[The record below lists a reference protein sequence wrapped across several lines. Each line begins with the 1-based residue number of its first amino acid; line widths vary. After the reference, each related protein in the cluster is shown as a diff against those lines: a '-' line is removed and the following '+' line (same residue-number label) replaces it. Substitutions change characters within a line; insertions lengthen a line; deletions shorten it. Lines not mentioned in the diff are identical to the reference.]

1 MPLAL
6 QMGSGVVILVSNDQS
21 SEQPAQEI
29 CSTEWVTIYAVDL
42 LHRYQDFGALRCDS
56 KKIPV

>member
-29 CSTEWVTIYAVDL
+29 CSTAIKILA
-42 LHRYQDFGALRCDS
+42 RCDATQ
-56 KKIPV
+56 KKSTSLILNRITGTFKS